1 MTILEL
7 LNVYPRQDASLV
19 QQIKQQITWLVANG
33 QLRAGDP
40 LPSVRQL
47 ASHLGIN
54 VNTVRSAYQKLE
66 AEGLVETRQGRGT
79 QVLPF
84 DLSRFAQ
91 AQGELRSHTI
101 GVIIPSWSQPFY
113 HAFLQGVEEVAEK
126 DKTLLFICNSHDDPG
141 NAWRDFARLS
151 AKGVDGILVASH
163 DITQSQPA
171 GGKALES
178 QRGTPYVTVDW
189 PGCTGYSVQLDLESA
204 GYQAT
209 HHLVTHGHQR
219 IGLITFAVDIENVT
233 PVNSGYQRALR
244 EAGLTPD
251 PDVIARVPSFSPT
264 AGAEGAHR
272 ILSLEKPPT
281 AIFAISDTLALG
293 ALQVIKEAGLR
304 IPGDIA
310 LVGIDDIPA
319 ASLVEPQMTTVSA
332 PSYQLGLE
340 AMKMLRLLIEG
351 KKPPH
356 RQIILPTSL
365 VIRKS
370 CGCW

>member
-1 MTILEL
+1 MSILES

-101 GVIIPSWSQPFY
+101 GVIIPNWSHPFY

-126 DKTLLFICNSHDDPG
+126 DQTLLFLCNTHDDPG

-163 DITQSQPA
+163 DISQFRTTSFPTM
-171 GGKALES
+171 LH
-178 QRGTPYVTVDW
+178 QRVTPYVTVDW
-189 PGCTGYSVQLDLESA
+189 PGSTGYAVQLDLESA

-209 HHLVTHGHQR
+209 RHLVTHGHQR
-219 IGLITFAVDIENVT
+219 IGLITFTHDIENIT

-244 EAGLTPD
+244 EAGLTQD
-251 PDVIARVPSFSPT
+251 SDLIARVPSFNPS
-264 AGAEGAHR
+264 AGADGAHR
-272 ILSLEKPPT
+272 LLRLENPPT
-281 AIFAISDTLALG
+281 AVFAISDSLALG
-293 ALQVIKEAGLR
+293 VMQVIKEAGLH
-304 IPGDIA
+304 IPRDIA
-310 LVGIDDIPA
+310 LAAFNDIPA
-319 ASLVEPQMTTVSA
+319 AALVDPQLTTVSA

-356 RQIILPTSL
+356 RRIILPTSL

-370 CGCW
+370 CGC

>member
-1 MTILEL
+1 MSILEL
-7 LNVYPRQDASLV
+7 LNIYPQQDASLV
-19 QQIKQQITWLVANG
+19 QQIKQQITWLAANG

-54 VNTVRSAYQKLE
+54 VNTVRSAYIKLE

-79 QVLPF
+79 HVLPF

-101 GVIIPSWSQPFY
+101 GVIIPNWSQPFY

-126 DKTLLFICNSHDDPG
+126 DQSLLFISNSHDDPG
-141 NAWRDFARLS
+141 NAWREFARLS

-163 DITQSQPA
+163 DISQSQPV
-171 GGKALES
+171 GSQPLEG
-178 QRGTPYVTVDW
+178 QRVTPYVTIDW
-189 PGCTGYSVQLDLESA
+189 PGCAGYAVQLDLESA
-204 GYQAT
+204 GYQAA
-209 HHLVTHGHQR
+209 HHLITHGHQR
-219 IGLITFAVDIENVT
+219 IGLITFALEIENVT
-233 PVNSGYQRALR
+233 PVNNGYQRALR

-251 PDVIARVPSFSPT
+251 SDLVARVPSFSPS
-264 AGAEGAHR
+264 AGADGAR
-272 ILSLEKPPT
+272 RLLGLENPPT

-293 ALQVIKEAGLR
+293 AMQVIKEAGMR

-310 LVGIDDIPA
+310 LTAFNDIPA
-319 ASLVEPQMTTVSA
+319 ASLVEPQLTTVSA
-332 PSYQLGLE
+332 PSYQLGVE

-356 RQIILPTSL
+356 RCITLPTSL
-365 VIRKS
+365 IIRKS